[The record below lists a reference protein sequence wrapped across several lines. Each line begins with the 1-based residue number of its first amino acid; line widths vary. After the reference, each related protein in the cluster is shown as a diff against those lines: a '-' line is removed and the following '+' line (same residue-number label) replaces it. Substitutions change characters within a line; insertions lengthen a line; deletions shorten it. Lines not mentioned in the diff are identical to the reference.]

1 MNGYTELFISSENSF
16 NSLADK
22 NLDDIFSS
30 FRANKSCFGFIENG
44 DIEPDME
51 AVTIAKSVN
60 NDLYNYFINQLNY
73 D

>member
-30 FRANKSCFGFIENG
+30 FRANKSCFSFIENG
-44 DIEPDME
+44 DIEPDNE
-51 AVTIAKSVN
+51 AVSIAKSIDN
-60 NDLYNYFINQLNY
+60 NVYNFFC
-73 D
+73 